1 MHSGSRVII
10 VQLAYFSELKERSP
24 VHSDIVPRSV
34 EETRRAGRDV
44 TLQLVMALVI
54 PRLDYCNSVLAAL
67 PSSTLQLL
75 QRVQNTAARLVFELR
90 HHDHITPALIQL
102 LWLPIRWRIHYKLCT
117 LMHAVHTG
125 RCPPYLADIV
135 SLTSHRQSR
144 SGL

>member
-90 HHDHITPALIQL
+90 HHDHITPAVIQL
-102 LWLPIRWRIHYKLCT
+102 HWLPGGFTTNFVLSCMQCIPDAALLIW
-117 LMHAVHTG
+117 
-125 RCPPYLADIV
+125 P
-135 SLTSHRQSR
+135 TSFR
-144 SGL
+144 